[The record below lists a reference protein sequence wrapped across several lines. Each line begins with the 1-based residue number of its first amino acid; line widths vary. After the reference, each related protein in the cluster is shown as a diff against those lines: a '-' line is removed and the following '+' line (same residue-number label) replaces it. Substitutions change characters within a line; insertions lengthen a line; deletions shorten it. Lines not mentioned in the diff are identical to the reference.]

1 MSKEGINMASVFK
14 KLISKEL
21 GENNYNKYFFV
32 CQKSLQNRVFDS
44 REIYNDI
51 YERLKNKDKI
61 AIKKMQERLN
71 DTMHLAVRICR
82 TYFFS
87 FLFYLGA
94 VLFVIT
100 KDINLLI
107 TIVSILL
114 MTVSFL
120 VKTYQFLVNKY
131 CFIDAQIV
139 LVYKTVLDKI
149 LLISDREKTS
159 E

>member
-1 MSKEGINMASVFK
+1 MASVFK

-51 YERLKNKDKI
+51 YERLKNKDRKS
-61 AIKKMQERLN
+61 IKKMQERLN
-71 DTMHLAVRICR
+71 DTMCLAVRICR

-87 FLFYLGA
+87 FIFYLGA
-94 VLFVIT
+94 IFFIIT

-107 TIVSILL
+107 TIFSIIL
-114 MTVSFL
+114 MTLSFL

-149 LLISDREKTS
+149 ILLGDREKTS
-159 E
+159 D

>member
-1 MSKEGINMASVFK
+1 MASKFK
-14 KLISKEL
+14 KLISKEF

-61 AIKKMQERLN
+61 TLKKMQNRLN
-71 DTMHLAVRICR
+71 DTLFLAMRICK

-87 FLFYLGA
+87 FWFYIGA
-94 VLFVIT
+94 IFYVLT
-100 KDINLLI
+100 KDINPWVTLI
-107 TIVSILL
+107 SILF
-114 MTVSFL
+114 MSICFL
-120 VKTYQFLVNKY
+120 GKTYEFIVNKY

-149 LLISDREKTS
+149 LHIYEQES
-159 E
+159 

>member
-1 MSKEGINMASVFK
+1 MASIFK

-44 REIYNDI
+44 KEIYNDI
-51 YERLKNKDKI
+51 YEHLKNKDRI

-71 DTMHLAVRICR
+71 DAMFLAVRTCK

-87 FLFYLGA
+87 FLFYIGA
-94 VLFVIT
+94 IFYLLTKSVNPLINFLSIVLMSVCF
-100 KDINLLI
+100 
-107 TIVSILL
+107 
-114 MTVSFL
+114 M
-120 VKTYQFLVNKY
+120 VKTYQFIVNKY

-139 LVYKTVLDKI
+139 LVYKTVLDRI
-149 LLISDREKTS
+149 LLIHEQGHSSD
-159 E
+159 

>member
-1 MSKEGINMASVFK
+1 MASIFK

-44 REIYNDI
+44 KEIYNDI
-51 YERLKNKDKI
+51 YEHLKNKDKT
-61 AIKKMQERLN
+61 AIKKMQNRLN
-71 DTMHLAVRICR
+71 DTMFLAMRICK

-87 FLFYLGA
+87 FLFFIGA
-94 VLFVIT
+94 IFYILT
-100 KDINLLI
+100 KDVNPFI
-107 TIVSILL
+107 TFISIII
-114 MTVSFL
+114 MSFCFI
-120 VKTYQFLVNKY
+120 VKTYQFIVNKY

-149 LLISDREKTS
+149 LLINEREQS
-159 E
+159 